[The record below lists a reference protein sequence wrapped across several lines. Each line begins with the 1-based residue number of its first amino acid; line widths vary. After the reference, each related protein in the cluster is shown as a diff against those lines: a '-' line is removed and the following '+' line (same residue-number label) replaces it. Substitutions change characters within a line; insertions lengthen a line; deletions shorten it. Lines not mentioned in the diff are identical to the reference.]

1 MKKEKIPI
9 AAKKKS
15 FNSDIIL
22 EWIVGIL
29 FSIGVIIS
37 VTFLYLACL
46 EL

>member
-1 MKKEKIPI
+1 MKKKKIPI
-9 AAKKKS
+9 AAKKRS

-22 EWIVGIL
+22 EWIIGII
-29 FSIGVIIS
+29 FSVGVIVS

>member
-9 AAKKKS
+9 AAKKRS

-22 EWIVGIL
+22 EWIIGII
-29 FSIGVIIS
+29 FSIGVIVS

>member
-9 AAKKKS
+9 AAKKRS

-22 EWIVGIL
+22 EWIIGII
-29 FSIGVIIS
+29 FSIGIIVS